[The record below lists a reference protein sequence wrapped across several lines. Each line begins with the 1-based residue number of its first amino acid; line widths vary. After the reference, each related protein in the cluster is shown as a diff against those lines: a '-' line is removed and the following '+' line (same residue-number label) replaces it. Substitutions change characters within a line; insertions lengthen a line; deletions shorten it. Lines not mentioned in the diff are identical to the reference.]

1 MTQASQKTR
10 NRAVIISGLGIA
22 LLIAIFISPFAS
34 KDPDGLDRTA
44 KDLGFDKQES
54 EETPAKQLPFHQ
66 LFDSYAVRGLPDPIA
81 GPAAGLI
88 GTLVAFGLGWGAGK
102 VLVRNKE
109 HHDPE

>member
-1 MTQASQKTR
+1 MTQASRTR
-10 NRAVIISGLGIA
+10 NRAVVITGLGIA
-22 LLIAIFISPFAS
+22 LLIAVFLSPFAS

-44 KDLGFDKQES
+44 QDLGFDKKEM

-66 LFDSYAVRGLPDPIA
+66 LFDSYAVRGLPDAVA

-102 VLVRNKE
+102 IFVRNQQP
-109 HHDPE
+109 HDVE